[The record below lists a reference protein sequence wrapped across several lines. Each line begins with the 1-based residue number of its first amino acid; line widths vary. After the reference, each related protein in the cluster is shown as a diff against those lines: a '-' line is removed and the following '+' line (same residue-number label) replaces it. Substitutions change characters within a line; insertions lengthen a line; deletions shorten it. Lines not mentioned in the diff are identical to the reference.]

1 MVGTESCCLASLI
14 EGAFKVLVQ
23 VALILPKVISRA
35 LTGVGV
41 GFTEE
46 AVWLQGSPSA
56 AFERSHCSFAFD
68 IQISWS

>member
-1 MVGTESCCLASLI
+1 M
-14 EGAFKVLVQ
+14 LVQ